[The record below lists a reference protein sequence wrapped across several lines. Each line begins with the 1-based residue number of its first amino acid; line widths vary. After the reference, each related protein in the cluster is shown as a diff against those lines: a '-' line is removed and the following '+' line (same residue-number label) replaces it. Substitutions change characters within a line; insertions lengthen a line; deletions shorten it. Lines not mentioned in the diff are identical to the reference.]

1 MLRYTYVAKRDSGE
15 PVSGVVRAISRR
27 EALAKL
33 LEQGVH
39 PVAVD
44 ADDGAEQDVRARVAS
59 VLGRVRMADLAVFT
73 RQLAALLKA
82 GLPMIQALATLRK
95 QTERRG
101 LRRVIEDLEHGLT
114 GEAMSLAEAMAQH
127 PRVFD
132 PVYRGLVHSGEEGGK
147 LTEVLEQLAAH
158 LARAA
163 RLRGQIV
170 GAFIYPFFLLLMGV
184 SAVFVLMAFV
194 IPKFEQLFQS
204 FGQDLPWPTRLMIG
218 ISGFTAQWWW
228 AILLGVGVLVGL
240 LVAAIQKESVRAAV
254 DRAVLG
260 LPLFGPMF
268 RKIEVARI
276 ARTLGALLDGGVQI
290 VKALEIAAQTVR
302 NRAVGATFGPIVRS
316 VSEGNPLGEAME
328 ATGLYPPLA
337 TNLVRTGEDTGELT
351 QMLGELAEI
360 YDDEAERSVNGAVKL
375 LEPGLIVV
383 MGLVIA
389 GIVAA
394 VMLPV
399 FQSSVVS

>member
-1 MLRYTYVAKRDSGE
+1 
-15 PVSGVVRAISRR
+15 
-27 EALAKL
+27 
-33 LEQGVH
+33 
-39 PVAVD
+39 
-44 ADDGAEQDVRARVAS
+44 
-59 VLGRVRMADLAVFT
+59 
-73 RQLAALLKA
+73 
-82 GLPMIQALATLRK
+82 
-95 QTERRG
+95 
-101 LRRVIEDLEHGLT
+101 
-114 GEAMSLAEAMAQH
+114 
-127 PRVFD
+127 VFD

-147 LTEVLEQLAAH
+147 LTGVLEQLASH

-163 RLRGQIV
+163 RLRGQIL

-194 IPKFEQLFQS
+194 IPKFEQLFKS
-204 FGQDLPWPTRLMIG
+204 FGQNLPWPTRLMIG
-218 ISGFTAQWWW
+218 VSGFTAQWWW
-228 AILLGVGVLVGL
+228 AILLGVGVAAGL
-240 LVAAIQKESVRAAV
+240 LVVALRKESVRFTV
-254 DRAVLG
+254 DRAALR

-268 RKIEVARI
+268 RKMEVARI

-290 VKALEIAAQTVR
+290 VKALEITAQTVR
-302 NRAVGATFGPIVRS
+302 NRAVRATFGPIVRS
-316 VSEGNPLGEAME
+316 VSEGNPLGEAMDK
-328 ATGLYPPLA
+328 TGLYPALA
-337 TNLVRTGEDTGELT
+337 TNLVRTGEETGELT

-375 LEPGLIVV
+375 LEPGLIVI